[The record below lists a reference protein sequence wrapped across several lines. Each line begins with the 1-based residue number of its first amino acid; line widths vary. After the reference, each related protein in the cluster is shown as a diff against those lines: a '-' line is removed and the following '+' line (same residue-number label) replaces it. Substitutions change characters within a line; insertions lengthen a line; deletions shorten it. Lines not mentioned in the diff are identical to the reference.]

1 MGRALISGIVV
12 GGIYGL
18 IALGIVLVY
27 RGSRVLNLAAIE
39 TGTLGVFVAWALIER
54 AGMPWMVGALAG
66 IAAAAL
72 VSFAFERLVVARMVD
87 ASRLTVAVATI
98 GLGALLI
105 AFEIKVW
112 TASPRFLSHPI
123 KGLGPEILGVNVSPT
138 QILSLIIVAALGFGL
153 AWFLRRTDFGLG
165 VLAAAQ
171 DPVATQ
177 MVGVR
182 LWKVSAFT
190 WTLAGALSA
199 IAMLLVEPS
208 IGGFAAGT
216 LNGLFVP
223 SLAAAL
229 VGGLTN
235 PSGAFV
241 GGIAMG
247 LIDQVVRLWFIDITW
262 LPGAGTMAIFAAML
276 LVLMLRPQG
285 LMGKARA

>member
-1 MGRALISGIVV
+1 MGRALVSGVVV

-18 IALGIVLVY
+18 IALAIVLVY
-27 RGSRVLNLAAIE
+27 RGSRVLNLATIE
-39 TGTLGVFVAWALIER
+39 VGTLGVFLAWALIEK
-54 AGMPWMVGALAG
+54 ANMPWIAGATAG
-66 IAAAAL
+66 VAAAAL

-87 ASRLTVAVATI
+87 ATRLTVAVATI

-105 AFEIKVW
+105 AFEYKVW
-112 TASPRFLSHPI
+112 TASPRFLRHPI
-123 KGLGPEILGVNVSPT
+123 EGLGPKILGVHVSPT
-138 QILSLIIVAALGFGL
+138 QILSLVIVAAVGFGL

-208 IGGFAAGT
+208 IGGFAAGS

-229 VGGLTN
+229 VGGLRN
-235 PSGAFV
+235 PSGAFA
-241 GGIAMG
+241 GGIVMG
-247 LIDQVVRLWFIDITW
+247 LIDQVVRLWFVNIQWI
-262 LPGAGTMAIFAAML
+262 PGAGTLAIFAAML
-276 LVLMLRPQG
+276 LVLLIRPDG
-285 LMGKARA
+285 ILGKARA

>member
-1 MGRALISGIVV
+1 MGRALVSGVVV

-18 IALGIVLVY
+18 IALAIVLVY
-27 RGSRVLNLAAIE
+27 RGSRVLNLATIE
-39 TGTLGVFVAWALIER
+39 IGTLGVFLAWALIEELN
-54 AGMPWMVGALAG
+54 MPWVAGAAAG
-66 IAAAAL
+66 VAAAAL

-87 ASRLTVAVATI
+87 ATRLTVAVATI

-112 TASPRFLSHPI
+112 TASPRFLRHPI
-123 KGLGPEILGVNVSPT
+123 DGLGPQILGVHVSPT
-138 QILSLIIVAALGFGL
+138 QIVSLLIVAAVGFGL

-199 IAMLLVEPS
+199 MAMLLVEPS
-208 IGGFAAGT
+208 IGGFAAGS

-229 VGGLTN
+229 VGGLRN
-235 PSGAFV
+235 PSGAFL
-241 GGIAMG
+241 GGIVMG
-247 LIDQVVRLWFIDITW
+247 LIDQVVRLWFVDITW
-262 LPGAGTMAIFAAML
+262 MPGAGTMAIFAAML
-276 LVLMLRPQG
+276 LVLLVRPDG
-285 LMGKARA
+285 ILGKARA